1 MSGLS
6 DTPIAPSGLSDGAP
20 SALFEAFNERRQA
33 VIASLEKLQSHAR
46 SVGATTLANRIGR
59 DVVEKLRADRFN
71 LVVVGEFN
79 HGKTTFVNA
88 LLGTNALPIG
98 VTPTTASI
106 HHVSYADDPTAKL
119 VKDDGATESLPFEDL
134 RKLSVGEGER
144 EDVKYVEVGYPAELL
159 RERIVLV
166 DTPGVNDLCLQR
178 ADITYRYIPQSDAV
192 LFVIDA
198 GQPLKESERLFLK
211 EKLLGQSRDKII
223 FVVAKADIWNEAE
236 QVEALDYIRGELA
249 KHIEGPVVFPI
260 SASAALDGDRKKS
273 GLDPLVAH
281 LTAFLA
287 DERGRILLGNAVGDG
302 LQAAS
307 SIEHSIAAKRRT
319 ASMTLEE
326 LDRRIARVEL
336 DMEGQQNTVE
346 ERSGAI
352 REEGAAIKSWVRRDL
367 DRFCDDVIRQL
378 PDLIE
383 KATVDELRVHLG
395 SFLEQTFVDWAQ
407 SEAAEIAR
415 ALEELAEKTV
425 TLMRENA
432 HEQATKLGDGANEDV
447 KAPDIH
453 VDTFGYDVGVAALLG
468 VGVGVFMVNLALGA
482 LMVGAAPVL
491 AYYLKGRIE
500 LETKE
505 KAREQVTVALREAA
519 AKIAP
524 KLEEMVDE
532 FTTRLSDWV
541 EAAGKEVHQE
551 MLDVLTAAKEKR
563 SDSEPDVAQIDEECD
578 DLAKDLTALKGDLDG
593 LMTEMLGAPAPRGD
607 AAAAGAAD
615 AT

>member
-1 MSGLS
+1 MSGM
-6 DTPIAPSGLSDGAP
+6 
-20 SALFEAFNERRQA
+20 FEAFNERRQS
-33 VIASLEKLQSHAR
+33 VIANLEKLQAHAN
-46 SVGATTLANRIGR
+46 SVGATTLAKRIGR
-59 DVVEKLRADRFN
+59 DVVDKLRADRFN

-88 LLGTNALPIG
+88 LLGTSALPVG
-98 VTPTTASI
+98 VTPTTATI
-106 HHVSYADDPTAKL
+106 HHVSYADAPIAEL
-119 VKDDGATESLPFEDL
+119 VKGDGTKESLPFGEL
-134 RKLSVGEGER
+134 KMLAVGEGER
-144 EDVKYVEVGYPAELL
+144 DDVKHVEVGYPAELL

-178 ADITYRYIPQSDAV
+178 ADITYKYIPQSDAV

-211 EKLLGQSRDKII
+211 DKLLGQSRDKII
-223 FVVAKADIWNEAE
+223 FVVAKADIWTDAE
-236 QVEALDYIRGELA
+236 RDEALAYVRGELA

-260 SASAALDGDRKKS
+260 SASAALGGKRDES
-273 GLDPLVAH
+273 GLDPLIQH

-287 DERGRILLGNAVGDG
+287 DERGRIVLGNAVGDG

-307 SIEHSIAAKRRT
+307 SIGHSIAAKRRT
-319 ASMTLEE
+319 SSMTLDE

-336 DMEGQQNTVE
+336 DMEGQQKTVE
-346 ERSGAI
+346 ERTAAI
-352 REEGAAIKSWVRRDL
+352 REEAAAIRAWVRRDL

-383 KATVDELRVHLG
+383 KATVDELRIHLG
-395 SFLEQTFVDWAQ
+395 SFLEQTFVAWAQ
-407 SEAAEIAR
+407 KEAEEVAR

-432 HEQATKLGDGANEDV
+432 HDAATRLGAGANKDV
-447 KAPDIH
+447 AQPDIH

-505 KAREQVTVALREAA
+505 KAREQVTVALRDAA

-532 FTTRLSDWV
+532 YADRLIAWV
-541 EAAGKEVHQE
+541 QAAGKEVHQE
-551 MLDVLTAAKEKR
+551 MLDVLTAAKEAR
-563 SDSEPDVAQIDEECD
+563 TEAEPNAVEVDAECD
-578 DLAKDLTALKGDLDG
+578 VMVQQLAELKTGLDG
-593 LMTEMLGAPAPRGD
+593 LMASLLGGAHAVPPGEI
-607 AAAAGAAD
+607 AGA
-615 AT
+615 

>member
-1 MSGLS
+1 MSGMF
-6 DTPIAPSGLSDGAP
+6 D
-20 SALFEAFNERRQA
+20 AFNEQRQT
-33 VIASLEKLQSHAR
+33 VIASLEQLQSLAR

-59 DVVEKLRADRFN
+59 DVVEKLHADRFN

-88 LLGTNALPIG
+88 LLGTRALPEG

-106 HHVSYADDPTAKL
+106 HHVCYASDPSAKL
-119 VKDDGATESLPFEDL
+119 FMEDGSSKDLPFEDL
-134 RKLSVGEGER
+134 HQLAVGEGEHA
-144 EDVKYVEVGYPAELL
+144 DVKYVEVGYPAELL

-211 EKLLGQSRDKII
+211 DKLLGQSRDKII
-223 FVVAKADIWNEAE
+223 FVVAKADIWTDAE
-236 QVEALDYIRGELA
+236 RTEALTYIRGELA

-260 SASAALDGDRKKS
+260 SASKALEGHRDES

-302 LQAAS
+302 LIAAH
-307 SIEHSIAAKRRT
+307 SIEHSITARRRT
-319 ASMTLEE
+319 AGMSIEE
-326 LDRRIARVEL
+326 IDRRIARVEL
-336 DMEGQQNTVE
+336 DMQGQQQTLE
-346 ERSGAI
+346 ERTAAI
-352 REEGAAIKSWVRRDL
+352 REEGAAIKAWVRRDL

-383 KATVDELRVHLG
+383 RSTVDELRIHLG
-395 SFLEQTFVDWAQ
+395 SFLEETFVQWAQ
-407 SEAAEIAR
+407 SESEEIAR

-425 TLMRENA
+425 TLMRESA
-432 HEQATKLGDGANEDV
+432 HERASKLSEGASDDV
-447 KAPDIH
+447 TAPDLR

-505 KAREQVTVALREAA
+505 RAREQVSVALREAA

-524 KLEEMVDE
+524 KLEEMVDD
-532 FTTRLSDWV
+532 FTGRLSQWV
-541 EAAGKEVHQE
+541 EAAGKEMHQE
-551 MLDVLTAAKEKR
+551 MLDVLTAAKGKR
-563 SDSEPDVAQIDEECD
+563 SDAEPDVAAADAECVT
-578 DLAKDLTALKGDLDG
+578 LAKDLAALQQNLEG
-593 LMTEMLGAPAPRGD
+593 LMDKLVGEAPPRPKTRVDTD
-607 AAAAGAAD
+607 AATPSAAAS
-615 AT
+615 

>member
-1 MSGLS
+1 MSGM
-6 DTPIAPSGLSDGAP
+6 
-20 SALFEAFNERRQA
+20 FEAFNERRQS
-33 VIASLEKLQSHAR
+33 VIENLEKLQAHANA
-46 SVGATTLANRIGR
+46 VGATTLAKRIGR
-59 DVVEKLRADRFN
+59 DVVDKLRADRFN

-88 LLGTNALPIG
+88 LLGTSALPIG
-98 VTPTTASI
+98 VTPTTATI
-106 HHVSYADDPTAKL
+106 HHVSYADEPMAELIKA
-119 VKDDGATESLPFEDL
+119 DGSKESLPFSEL
-134 RKLSVGEGER
+134 RKLAVGEGER
-144 EDVKYVEVGYPAELL
+144 ADVKHVEVGYPAELL

-178 ADITYRYIPQSDAV
+178 ADITYKYIPQSDAV

-211 EKLLGQSRDKII
+211 DKLLGQSRDKII
-223 FVVAKADIWNEAE
+223 FVVAKADIWTDAE
-236 QVEALDYIRGELA
+236 RDEALAYVRGELA
-249 KHIEGPVVFPI
+249 KHIEGPIVFPI
-260 SASAALDGDRKKS
+260 SASAALGGKRDES
-273 GLDPLVAH
+273 GLDPLIKH

-287 DERGRILLGNAVGDG
+287 DERGRIVLGNAVGDG

-307 SIEHSIAAKRRT
+307 SIGHSIAAKRRT
-319 ASMTLEE
+319 SSMTLEE
-326 LDRRIARVEL
+326 LDRRIARVES
-336 DMEGQQNTVE
+336 DMEGQQKTVE
-346 ERSGAI
+346 ERTAAI
-352 REEGAAIKSWVRRDL
+352 REEAAAIRAWVRRDL

-383 KATVDELRVHLG
+383 KATVDELRIHLG
-395 SFLEQTFVDWAQ
+395 SFLEQTFVAWAQ
-407 SEAAEIAR
+407 KEAEEVAR

-432 HEQATKLGDGANEDV
+432 HEAASRLGAGANKDV
-447 KAPDIH
+447 SAPDIH

-500 LETKE
+500 IETKE
-505 KAREQVTVALREAA
+505 KAREQVTVALRDAA

-532 FTTRLSDWV
+532 YADRLIAWV
-541 EAAGKEVHQE
+541 QAAGKEVHQE
-551 MLDVLTAAKEKR
+551 MLDVLTAAKAARTEA
-563 SDSEPDVAQIDEECD
+563 EPNAKEVDAECD
-578 DLAKDLTALKGDLDG
+578 LMVKELAELKTGLDG
-593 LMTEMLGAPAPRGD
+593 LMVSLLGGAHAGSQRVT
-607 AAAAGAAD
+607 AGA
-615 AT
+615 